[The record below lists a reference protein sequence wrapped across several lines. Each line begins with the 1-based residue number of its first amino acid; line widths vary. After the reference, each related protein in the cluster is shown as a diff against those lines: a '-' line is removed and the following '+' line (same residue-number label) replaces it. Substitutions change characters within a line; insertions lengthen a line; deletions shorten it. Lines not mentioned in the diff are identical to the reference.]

1 MFQTLRRQLTLL
13 AASALIAGSA
23 IAGGENWTEDFEG
36 AKTTAKQTGKD
47 LLLDF
52 TGSDWC
58 VWCVRLNDEVF
69 SKDAF
74 KNYAEGEFVLVEL
87 DYPRNDTRTAEVKA
101 QNEKLKNKYAI
112 RGYPTILLTDEQGR
126 PYAKTGYQRGGADN
140 YVAHLKELKQIR
152 VNRDEQFAAAEK
164 ATGVEKA
171 KHLHEAMQLLG
182 DDMALQYYEPTVK
195 KIIEL
200 DADNKAGLKQH
211 YNDLYTAKKQR
222 EELAKIMQGLRAD
235 PDGAIAKLDTML
247 AKQDLVTA
255 VRQEALATKAQVQL
269 YVVKDK
275 EAAKATLQQAIEVDP
290 DSDMAKQLTAAMGR
304 LFPDE

>member
-1 MFQTLRRQLTLL
+1 MLRMLRNQLTLL

-36 AKTTAKQTGKD
+36 AKTTAKASGKD
-47 LLLDF
+47 MLLDF

-58 VWCVRLNDEVF
+58 IWCKRLNEEVF

-74 KNYAEGEFVLVEL
+74 KAYAKDEFVLVEL
-87 DYPRNDTRTAEVKA
+87 DYPRNDDRTAEVKA

-140 YVAHLKELKQIR
+140 YVSHLKELKQIR
-152 VNRDEQFAAAEK
+152 VNRDEQLAAAEK

-182 DDMALQYYEPTVK
+182 DDLALAYYEPTVK

-200 DADNKAGLKQH
+200 DADNEAGLNKH
-211 YNDLYTAKKQR
+211 YKDLYTATQQR
-222 EELAKIMQGLRAD
+222 KELAKIMQGVRAD
-235 PDGAIAKLDTML
+235 PKEALSKIDAML
-247 AKQDLVTA
+247 GNDDLITA
-255 VRQEALATKAQVQL
+255 VRQEALATKAQLQL
-269 YVVKDK
+269 YVLKDK
-275 EAAKATLQQAIEVDP
+275 EAAKATLQKAIEADP
-290 DSDMAKQLTAAMGR
+290 DSDIAKQLTAAMDR
-304 LFPDE
+304 LFPEG